1 MRRIAIGLLAG
12 LSLSAVAATETYNF
26 EPNHTYARF
35 GYSHLGYSTQISRFN
50 KVRGTLSFDKAA
62 GTGSVD
68 VTIDTKSVDTG
79 SDLFNQHIQ
88 GEDYLD
94 TAKFGTA
101 TYKSSKVH
109 FKDGV
114 PTSVDGEL
122 TLKGVTHPVTLTVS
136 HFYCMPHPMLKKDA
150 CGADATAQVKRT
162 DFNMGK
168 NAPYVGDEVTISIA
182 VEAVKE

>member
-12 LSLSAVAATETYNF
+12 LSLSAVAASETYTF

-101 TYKSSKVH
+101 TYKSSKVN

-122 TLKGVTHPVTLTVS
+122 TLKGVTRPVTLTVS
-136 HFYCMPHPMLKKDA
+136 HFYCMPHPMVKKEA

-162 DFNMGK
+162 EFNMGK

-182 VEAVKE
+182 VEAIKE